1 MTSKQIDTDS
11 KMENL
16 SQWILIIAL
25 ASESLFKVSSRC
37 VNNLIPSIPMAV
49 LLNMQ
54 SQSVAKKSIICGSF
68 H

>member
-37 VNNLIPSIPMAV
+37 VNNLIPIPMGV